1 MSTAA
6 SVWPAL
12 FNTPPFLALSGNI
25 CPGLLKSSG
34 FVDGLIATWIV
45 LALSSADIPVVTLF
59 SGPASIETV
68 SYTHLTLPT
77 RTLV

>member
-6 SVWPAL
+6 SVCPAL
-12 FNTPPFLALSGNI
+12 FNTPPFFALSGNI

-34 FVDGLIATWIV
+34 LVEGFIATWMV

-59 SGPASIETV
+59 SGPASIEIV
-68 SYTHLTLPT
+68 NA
-77 RTLV
+77 V